1 MAQGFEKWEIAVAKN
16 VVSSFLGSNKIKGYE
31 FDDLLQECLLHW
43 HQNRAKYRPDREAS
57 EKTFMACILRRRLQE
72 ILREQQADKRMVN
85 QVAEPIVV
93 SPDREGSDG
102 DGFDLSDQKQEAQFR
117 LSQADLGLKKDVS
130 DAISKLPSS
139 QRKVCHLIME
149 GHPMAHIGEILHKP
163 RTTLYDEIKRIQRIF
178 LDEGLKVYLE

>member
-16 VVSSFLGSNKIKGYE
+16 VVSSFLKSNEIRGYE

-43 HQNRAKYRPDREAS
+43 YQNRGRYRSDKEAS
-57 EKTFMACILRRRLQE
+57 KKTFMGYILRRRLQE
-72 ILREQQADKRMVN
+72 ILREQLADKRMVN

-102 DGFDLSDQKQEAQFR
+102 DGFDLSDQEQEEQFR
-117 LSQADLGLKKDVS
+117 LSQADFGLKKDVS
-130 DAISKLPSS
+130 DAISKLPFS

-149 GHPMAHIGEILHKP
+149 GHPVTHISDILHKP

-178 LDEGLKVYLE
+178 LDEGLRVYLE